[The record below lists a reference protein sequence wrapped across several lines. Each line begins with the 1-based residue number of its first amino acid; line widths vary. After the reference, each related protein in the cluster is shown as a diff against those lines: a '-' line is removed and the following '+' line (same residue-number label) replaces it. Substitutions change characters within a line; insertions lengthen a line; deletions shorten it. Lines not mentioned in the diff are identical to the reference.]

1 MIGRSSSG
9 RVARCFVRG
18 MIGYIVE
25 IMSVSSVRPV
35 PSARAPPLSYTTGR
49 DGSSTLTISR
59 ASWKLRPRPAS
70 FPIDQK
76 TIDG

>member
-1 MIGRSSSG
+1 MGLSSSG
-9 RVARCFVRG
+9 RVARCFVRC
-18 MIGYIVE
+18 IVGYIVE

-35 PSARAPPLSYTTGR
+35 PSASAPPLSYTTGR
-49 DGSSTLTISR
+49 DGSNIFMMSR

-76 TIDG
+76 MMDG